1 MQSPGELQMFNKMV
15 EIENLKEKVSL
26 QFKEVLID
34 KLQSA
39 KNEYPIEAFR
49 WAQYTPYF
57 NDGSPCI
64 FEVMDLELLLKKEN
78 VEYFVNATED
88 AYEDENLKGLLYIP
102 LYNINLEKFP
112 KLKNLN
118 KFFTEMNPEYFEKV
132 FDNHVEI
139 IFDGLE
145 FNIENYYHD

>member
-57 NDGSPCI
+57 NDQRVLVS
-64 FEVMDLELLLKKEN
+64 D
-78 VEYFVNATED
+78 
-88 AYEDENLKGLLYIP
+88 
-102 LYNINLEKFP
+102 
-112 KLKNLN
+112 
-118 KFFTEMNPEYFEKV
+118 
-132 FDNHVEI
+132 
-139 IFDGLE
+139 
-145 FNIENYYHD
+145 